1 MSTTSRLFSLK
12 DIIGNRRENIAA
24 ILPISRSNWYAG
36 VASGRFPQ
44 PVRIGR
50 RTMWRSSDIE
60 ALIAG
65 LE

>member
-1 MSTTSRLFSLK
+1 MSTAPRLFSLK

-24 ILPISRSNWYAG
+24 ILPISRSYWYAG